1 MNGGGGYFVIEVTSP
16 VFAGRSMLERQRMVY
31 GAIVHLM
38 KGAAAPVH
46 AVESLKTRTPSTS

>member
-46 AVESLKTRTPSTS
+46 AVENLKTRTPSTS